1 VFRENTELR
10 KFRLSQ
16 GLTNFGTNKV
26 NFQKQIS
33 NLNIQVKYFLYDFE
47 FSWFLDN
54 KMPVTDKHVLV
65 IGSEVPWLE
74 AVLLSKGAKKI
85 TTFDYA
91 TIESRHPQ
99 VEINT

>member
-1 VFRENTELR
+1 M
-10 KFRLSQ
+10 S
-16 GLTNFGTNKV
+16 
-26 NFQKQIS
+26 
-33 NLNIQVKYFLYDFE
+33 VK
-47 FSWFLDN
+47 
-54 KMPVTDKHVLV
+54 DKHVLV

-99 VEINT
+99 VQKINIRSNYLITKSRGPAFSVCYGRDSLYTM